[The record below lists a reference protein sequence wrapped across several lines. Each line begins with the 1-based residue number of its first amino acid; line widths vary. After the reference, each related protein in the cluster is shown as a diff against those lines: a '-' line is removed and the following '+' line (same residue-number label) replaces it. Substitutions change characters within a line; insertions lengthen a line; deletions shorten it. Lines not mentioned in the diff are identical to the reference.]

1 MTSHSEPQRPAP
13 PRASPLPV
21 GFLGLGFYV
30 PEKVLT
36 NAELEKMVE
45 TSDEWIR
52 SRTGISQRRIAAQ
65 GENTSDLSVK
75 AAQAALAD
83 AKLRP
88 ADLDLIVVATM
99 TPDMPCP
106 ATACIVQAKLGAPQA
121 AALDVA
127 AACSGFVYGLVMAQQ
142 FVASGTYKHVLVVGA
157 EVLSRVVDWTD
168 RSTCVLF
175 GDGAGAA
182 VIGPT
187 TRGQIL
193 STYLGSDG
201 TQADL
206 LKVPGGGVAQ
216 PASAE
221 SIQARAHFL
230 KMNGTEVFK
239 HAVRRMAEAA
249 LKAIERAGVKPE
261 QIACVVPHQANV
273 RIIQAVVERA
283 GIPLEKVYLNV
294 ERYGNMSAASTIVAF
309 CEAVREG
316 KIQKGDY
323 ALLVAFGAGLTWG
336 AAVLKW

>member
-1 MTSHSEPQRPAP
+1 MSI
-13 PRASPLPV
+13 PV

-30 PEKVLT
+30 PEKILT
-36 NAELEKMVE
+36 NADLEKMVE

-52 SRTGISQRRIAAQ
+52 TRTGISERRIAAE
-65 GENTSDLSVK
+65 GENTSDLAVK

-83 AKLRP
+83 AKLTPR
-88 ADLDLIVVATM
+88 DLDMILVGTM

-106 ATACIVQAKLGAPQA
+106 STACIVQAKLDAPQA
-121 AALDVA
+121 AAIDVA
-127 AACSGFVYGLVMAQQ
+127 AACSGFIYGLVMGQQ
-142 FVASGTYKHVLVVGA
+142 FIASGTYRHIVVIGA

-182 VIGPT
+182 VIGAT

-201 TQADL
+201 TKADL

-216 PASAE
+216 PASLQSVE
-221 SIQARAHFL
+221 ARAHYL

-239 HAVRRMAEAA
+239 CAVRGMSEAA
-249 LKAIERAGVKPE
+249 LKAIERSGIKPE
-261 QIACVVPHQANV
+261 QIACVVPHQANI
-273 RIIQAVVERA
+273 RIIEAVVERA

-294 ERYGNMSAASTIVAF
+294 DRYGNMSAASTIVAF
-309 CEAVREG
+309 CEAVRDG
-316 KIQKGDY
+316 KIKNGDY

-336 AAVLKW
+336 ACVVKW